1 MRGLE
6 IERSSEPRF
15 KVSRLVRGK
24 RPDAGS
30 RDGARTEA
38 GPVLAKPLE
47 IGSRKDLAE
56 AIRRETSKLEKSGA
70 VIEKLW
76 GKAEL
81 ESLVDN
87 KAQQARRGAFDP
99 YAGDDARKKAARELG
114 LGYRLERESV
124 SVRYPEAQIEYSDA
138 AGRKQRLNIEVA
150 AESRTARGRRR
161 REEARQRHVDRSIE
175 RGERARGKDR
185 GRERIPFAE
194 RKRQAV
200 IDVAT
205 YRVVSVRDLVDERFG
220 GNAFAARKGI
230 DELKRAG
237 LLKEDTVQLR
247 SGKSFKVLTATEK
260 GRQQAREHSP
270 GSEQRYWAGLVK
282 PAELRHDAAVY
293 RAARNEIQMLER
305 RGGRVKRIRID
316 HEMKSQVA
324 RATERARAKGG
335 REAAQKAKVEA
346 AQALALPI
354 DEKGRVHYPD
364 AQIEY
369 ENAMGET
376 GRVNVEVTSGEY
388 RGHDIRAKAVAGF
401 SLHANGQ
408 AAARKAAAAF
418 GNGAGRRAA
427 AAVDPEHGGKR
438 GGGRRRKDDEFL
450 DI

>member
-15 KVSRLVRGK
+15 KQLRLVRGK
-24 RPDAGS
+24 RLDAEA

-38 GPVLAKPLE
+38 GPVREKAVE
-47 IGSRKDLAE
+47 IGSREELAE
-56 AIRRETSKLEKSGA
+56 AIRRESNRLEKSGA
-70 VIEKLW
+70 VIEKVW

-81 ESLVDN
+81 ESHVDR
-87 KAQQARRGAFDP
+87 KSQQARRGTHDP
-99 YAGDDARKKAARELG
+99 YAGDNARRRAARDLG
-114 LGYRLERESV
+114 LSSKADREFV
-124 SVRYPEAQIEYSDA
+124 EVVYPEAQIEYSDS
-138 AGRKQRLNIEVA
+138 AGRKQRLNISVA
-150 AESRTARGRRR
+150 QESR
-161 REEARQRHVDRSIE
+161 REEARQRHIDRSIE
-175 RGERARGKDR
+175 RGERARQKYPD
-185 GRERIPFAE
+185 RERILFEE

-200 IDVAT
+200 TDVAT

-230 DELKRAG
+230 DQLKRKG
-237 LLKEDTVQLR
+237 LLAEDDVHLK

-270 GSEQRYWAGLVK
+270 DSGQRYWAGLVK

-293 RAARNEIQMLER
+293 RAARNEIRELER
-305 RGGRVKRIRID
+305 AGAKVKRIRID
-316 HEMKSQVA
+316 HELKSRVA
-324 RATERARAKGG
+324 RATERARARKG

-346 AQALALPI
+346 AQALSLPV
-354 DEKGRVHYPD
+354 DERGRVHYPD

-369 ENAMGET
+369 EDELGGM

-388 RGHDIRAKAVAGF
+388 RGRNIRAKAAAGF

-427 AAVDPEHGGKR
+427 AAVDPDRGGKR
-438 GGGRRRKDDEFL
+438 GGGRARKDDELF